1 MPRKTYTMKMVED
14 KPSSRL
20 KGILKFVIIAVI
32 ILVIIA
38 VVA

>member
-14 KPSSRL
+14 KQSSRL

-32 ILVIIA
+32 ILVILAA
-38 VVA
+38 VA